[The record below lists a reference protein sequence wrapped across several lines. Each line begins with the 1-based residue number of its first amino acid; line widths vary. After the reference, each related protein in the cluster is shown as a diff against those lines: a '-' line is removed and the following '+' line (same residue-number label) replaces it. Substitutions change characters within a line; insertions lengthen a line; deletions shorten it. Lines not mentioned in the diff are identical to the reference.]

1 MQGLDVGGSWKLIA
15 IPKLGHPYKADLPE
29 GNRHPVV
36 RSSSDRVEID
46 VGYYKGRRV
55 RATFAKGKL
64 QVNRA
69 LEKKVAP
76 LTSDDCRWV
85 FDHLKLCAEADRRP
99 SCNGAFDEIS
109 QEWAMTSLRS
119 RKMMEHNPRFS
130 KSFANFC
137 EDACGGT
144 PKSDAEVGRAYA
156 GLAGRRQIALQKNG
170 LSQGSLIHLG
180 SRVSR

>member
-1 MQGLDVGGSWKLIA
+1 M
-15 IPKLGHPYKADLPE
+15 
-29 GNRHPVV
+29 
-36 RSSSDRVEID
+36 VEID
-46 VGYYKGRRV
+46 VGYYEGRRV

-85 FDHLKLCAEADRRP
+85 FDHLKLCAEADPRP
-99 SCNGAFDEIS
+99 SCNGSFDEIS
-109 QEWAMTSLRS
+109 QEWAMMSLRS
-119 RKMMEHNPRFS
+119 LKMMEHNPRFS

-144 PKSDAEVGRAYA
+144 PKSDAEVGRAIC
-156 GLAGRRQIALQKNG
+156 GLGRAAADRLAEERLVARLANPISGAA
-170 LSQGSLIHLG
+170 
-180 SRVSR
+180 

>member
-1 MQGLDVGGSWKLIA
+1 M
-15 IPKLGHPYKADLPE
+15 
-29 GNRHPVV
+29 
-36 RSSSDRVEID
+36 
-46 VGYYKGRRV
+46 GYYEGRRV

-85 FDHLKLCAEADRRP
+85 FDHLKLCAAADRRP
-99 SCNGAFDEIS
+99 SCNGSFDEIS
-109 QEWAMTSLRS
+109 QEWAMASLRS
-119 RKMMEHNPRFS
+119 LKMMEHNPRFS

-144 PKSDAEVGRAYA
+144 PKSDAEVGRAIC
-156 GLAGRRQIALQKNG
+156 GLGRAAADRLAEERLVARLANPISGAEFLADWRK
-170 LSQGSLIHLG
+170 LVGSNCLG
-180 SRVSR
+180 RTLHTP